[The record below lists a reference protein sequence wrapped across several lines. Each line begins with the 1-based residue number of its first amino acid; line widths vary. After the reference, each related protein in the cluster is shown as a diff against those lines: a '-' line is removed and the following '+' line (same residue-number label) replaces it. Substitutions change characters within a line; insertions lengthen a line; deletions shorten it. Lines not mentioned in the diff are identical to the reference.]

1 LQLHRLSVS
10 QHLRNDFSPLFH
22 VVDWLYK
29 TFLRMAPVF
38 VPPRKY
44 PKIGKSVRIVSI
56 FETGVEYA
64 QMDTW
69 SSFVEF

>member
-1 LQLHRLSVS
+1 
-10 QHLRNDFSPLFH
+10 
-22 VVDWLYK
+22 
-29 TFLRMAPVF
+29 MAPVF